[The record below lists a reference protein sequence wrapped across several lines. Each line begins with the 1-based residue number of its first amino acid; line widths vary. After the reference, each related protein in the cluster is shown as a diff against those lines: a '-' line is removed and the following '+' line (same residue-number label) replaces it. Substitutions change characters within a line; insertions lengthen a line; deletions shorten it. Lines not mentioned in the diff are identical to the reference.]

1 MRFHVVS
8 LPHTQTTKEFS
19 PCAYTQKVRKF
30 CDMMTDL
37 GHEVF
42 LYASEENEAR
52 CTEFVT
58 IVTKEQ
64 QREWFR
70 AEDALKPG
78 FNLSWEAHEAHWV
91 RSNRAAIA
99 EIAIRKEA
107 RDFLCLIAGVCQQQ
121 IADAHPDLMTVEFG
135 VGYQGTFADYCVFES
150 YAWMHSVYATKT
162 SAFEARGRFYDTV
175 IPNYYDVDDF
185 PFAAEKDD
193 YYLFIG
199 RLIES
204 KGMQVA
210 VDTCRRLGKHLIV
223 AGQGTPPNFGEYVG
237 VVDVRERGELMS
249 RAKAVFVPTLYL
261 EPFGGV
267 HAEAM
272 LCGTP
277 VITTDWGV
285 FPETVRHGVTGYR
298 CRTLAEFCRAAVDVE
313 KLDFQA
319 IRDYAVS
326 RFSTATV
333 ALQYQAYFERLE
345 TLWGEGWYT

>member
-8 LPHTQTTKEFS
+8 LPHTQTTKEFT

-30 CDMMTDL
+30 CDMMTSL

-42 LYASEENEAR
+42 LYASEDNEAR
-52 CTEFVT
+52 CAEFVT
-58 IVTKEQ
+58 VITKAQ

-70 AEDALKPG
+70 SEHDLRPG
-78 FNLSWEAHEAHWV
+78 FELSWEPQDTHWV

-99 EIAIRKEA
+99 EIAIRKQP

-121 IADAHPDLMTVEFG
+121 IANVHHDLMTVEFG
-135 VGYQGTFADYCVFES
+135 VGYQGTFANYCVYES
-150 YAWMHSVYATKT
+150 YAWMHAVYAGHTD
-162 SAFEARGRFYDTV
+162 AFKARGRFYDAV
-175 IPNYYDVDDF
+175 IPNYFEVEDF
-185 PFAAEKDD
+185 PFGAEKDD

-199 RLIES
+199 RVIES
-204 KGMQVA
+204 KGVQVA
-210 VDTCRRLGKHLIV
+210 VDACRRLGKQLII
-223 AGQGTPPNFGEYVG
+223 AGHGTPPNYGEHVG
-237 VVDVRERGELMS
+237 TVGVRERGELMS

-298 CRTLAEFCRAAVDVE
+298 CRTLAEFCRAAVDAE
-313 KLDFQA
+313 KLDFGA
-319 IRDYAVS
+319 IRDYAIS
-326 RFSTATV
+326 RFSTEIV
-333 ALQYQAYFERLE
+333 AQQYQDYFERLE